1 MAASLDFRIQWLHKQ
16 IFDERYPNA
25 FRIAEKFSISHRQ
38 AQRDIEY
45 LREKMKAPL
54 AYDRSKKG
62 FYYTAP
68 FSLPSYSTTAN
79 DEDYTEL
86 LSRIR
91 ATREEDVG
99 ESETLQMQIPYTAEI
114 GISSKLGML
123 ELKDFIVA
131 RKAKNILEC
140 EFNNIDLF
148 LGLIFTL
155 SADVRILSPEWL
167 REKAVSGAQLILR
180 NNGSENGLRKKRNG
194 ND

>member
-1 MAASLDFRIQWLHKQ
+1 M
-16 IFDERYPNA
+16 
-25 FRIAEKFSISHRQ
+25 RQ
-38 AQRDIEY
+38 TAC
-45 LREKMKAPL
+45 LL
-54 AYDRSKKG
+54 
-62 FYYTAP
+62 AP

-167 REKAVSGAQLILR
+167 REKAVSGAQRILR

>member
-1 MAASLDFRIQWLHKQ
+1 
-16 IFDERYPNA
+16 
-25 FRIAEKFSISHRQ
+25 
-38 AQRDIEY
+38 
-45 LREKMKAPL
+45 
-54 AYDRSKKG
+54 
-62 FYYTAP
+62 
-68 FSLPSYSTTAN
+68 
-79 DEDYTEL
+79 
-86 LSRIR
+86 
-91 ATREEDVG
+91 
-99 ESETLQMQIPYTAEI
+99 MQIPYTAEI

-167 REKAVSGAQLILR
+167 REKAVSGAQRILR